1 MFLTRTVHIG
11 LLTLLLVQVSLESQI
26 SKQPTLAI
34 TGVTVID
41 VEAGRERADQIV
53 IVVDNRIAT
62 IGDSSA
68 TPMPAGA
75 RQIDGRGKFIIP
87 GLIDTH
93 IHLGNA
99 ADRDQLRAIGPL
111 WRTALPAFVMPA
123 LEGRT
128 RGSLLSAIVWHAA
141 NCWRRVCMYPA

>member
-87 GLIDTH
+87 GLIDTSYSSRQRRRSRST
-93 IHLGNA
+93 A
-99 ADRDQLRAIGPL
+99 RDWA
-111 WRTALPAFVMPA
+111 PAGA
-123 LEGRT
+123 
-128 RGSLLSAIVWHAA
+128 
-141 NCWRRVCMYPA
+141 RRYRHS